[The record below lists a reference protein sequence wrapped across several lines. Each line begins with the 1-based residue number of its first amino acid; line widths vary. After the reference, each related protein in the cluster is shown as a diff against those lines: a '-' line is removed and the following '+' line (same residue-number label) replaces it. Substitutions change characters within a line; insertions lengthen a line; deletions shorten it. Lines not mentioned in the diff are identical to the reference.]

1 MTTRRTFAA
10 AIGVSAIMALPTAA
24 HADAAPNKLQKSYL
38 KAYAKADKAGAE
50 PGRNIVEDGVREHGD
65 TRAAGEREVR
75 RSLGVLRRMV
85 ALAPAPA
92 AVAATGST
100 AGGSLGAIAA
110 CESGGDPSAVDA
122 SGTYRGK
129 YQFDQQTWESV
140 GGSGDPAAAPEAEQ
154 DARAQALIAQR
165 GASPWPVCGS

>member
-1 MTTRRTFAA
+1 VTTRRTVAA

-24 HADAAPNKLQKSYL
+24 HADAAPKKLQKFYL

-50 PGRNIVEDGVREHGD
+50 PGRNIVEDGVRKHGD
-65 TRAAGEREVR
+65 TRAATEREVR
-75 RSLGVLRRMV
+75 RSLGVLQRMV
-85 ALAPAPA
+85 APVPAP
-92 AVAATGST
+92 VAGGSP

-129 YQFDQQTWESV
+129 YQFDQRTWESV
-140 GGSGDPAAAPEAEQ
+140 GGSGDPAAASEAEQ